1 MVLTWQRTPAF
12 SIKGCSP
19 ARMPPDGRASRQ
31 KSSNLPTRY
40 TFSVHCAWIG
50 KKAGKAERIYAFMVA
65 DSDSIISL
73 KYCNC
78 YFSWLVYSET
88 ANHSVRGQSLPWK
101 GQWMDFGQ
109 GERRKSIKNIKKK
122 KKKKIAGSN
131 VRRAQFVMGRNHQRR
146 LLRLRGRC

>member
-1 MVLTWQRTPAF
+1 MASLHPHPWAQGSALPRTLLSSGPRWCLHDSEHVLTFFFF

-50 KKAGKAERIYAFMVA
+50 KKAGKAERIYAFMLA

-109 GERRKSIKNIKKK
+109 GERRKSIKNI
-122 KKKKIAGSN
+122 
-131 VRRAQFVMGRNHQRR
+131 
-146 LLRLRGRC
+146 